1 MAGNLISSLSLFTV
15 KSVPSIY
22 AAWWLNTRVN
32 GSPANIWSGNHECFK
47 NKTQWSDCGAESW
60 CRKKVPSSIF
70 TFFFLYR
77 QAPGQIVTFHTACLG
92 VAWTWWRTTCS
103 TEQALQGSLLL
114 APLGGRDH
122 TFLGNFRCS
131 GEHRHWLIIHGKS
144 HAHTLLQL
152 VQSRVDFYWVV
163 DKEDSEH
170 RLPFFAC

>member
-1 MAGNLISSLSLFTV
+1 MGPLPIFDLGITSVLKTKLNDPTVELNPNVERKSLHQYSL
-15 KSVPSIY
+15 
-22 AAWWLNTRVN
+22 
-32 GSPANIWSGNHECFK
+32 
-47 NKTQWSDCGAESW
+47 
-60 CRKKVPSSIF
+60 
-70 TFFFLYR
+70 FFFLYR